1 MYPRLLFELGMG
13 TMSFWLSFG
22 LTNALVT
29 FTNLMN
35 RVFKP
40 YLDSFVVVFIYD
52 ILVYLRSG
60 EKHKCHLSIV
70 LQTFRDKQLYAKLK
84 NYEFWLDRDSF
95 CWACGN

>member
-1 MYPRLLFELGMG
+1 MYPRLLFKLDIG

-60 EKHKCHLSIV
+60 EEHERHLSIV
-70 LQTFRDKQLYAKLK
+70 L
-84 NYEFWLDRDSF
+84 
-95 CWACGN
+95 